1 MKFNVEISLSQY
13 ELDFLVDYDWFQG
26 DVNILDIDK
35 YDKFTVQELIN
46 YHNILKI
53 ESVDDGGFLSNHYLR
68 LTQLGEKIFEQYK

>member
-46 YHNILKI
+46 YHSILKI
-53 ESVDDGGFLSNHYLR
+53 EVVDDGGFLSNHYLR
-68 LTQLGEKIFEQYK
+68 LTPLGEKIFEQYK

>member
-1 MKFNVEISLSQY
+1 MKFNVEISLTQY

-26 DVNILDIDK
+26 DVNILDIDN

-53 ESVDDGGFLSNHYLR
+53 EVVDNGGFLNNHYLR